1 MSKQDKHRSE
11 RESAVSLSDIIAKEP
26 MLKKVHELL
35 LNGEV
40 IEKFYEIFPGLVGIA
55 TPAKFEKKVLYI
67 TVDYSVLKGELKF
80 HDAEI
85 VEKINGFFNEERVKK
100 IRFSS

>member
-1 MSKQDKHRSE
+1 MSKRDKRSGSDDALSIGE
-11 RESAVSLSDIIAKEP
+11 IISREPS
-26 MLKKVHELL
+26 LKKVQELL

-40 IEKFYEIFPGLVGIA
+40 IEKFYEIFPGLRGIA
-55 TPAKFEKKVLYI
+55 TPAKMEKKVLYI

-85 VEKINGFFNEERVKK
+85 VEKINSFFNEERIKK